1 MAGRSVA
8 GGGIFPP
15 LGETTIG
22 SSRPGARARKQR
34 ALKPSLSTLELEA
47 RQAALRA
54 RIEASAAP
62 AAKKARMVAP
72 EDEVGDCATML
83 AALQDATEAV
93 LDVLDAEGAKHAAAL
108 KAARAE
114 RQARRGEALKMA
126 EENAALKEEN
136 AALKAAIAER
146 LAGHGP
152 PGAAPPSETKERG
165 GKKLRRLSACLSFRD
180 RKFDA
185 NEKAQMFFER
195 ILDFVAAKNKLD
207 ETARRV
213 LPQNFMNAF
222 ASFKREDLAVQMP
235 LTPPIGVSNAA
246 SMSLDEVYLAAERAR
261 PEFAKLMNAIVVNAG
276 VEPDAPVIVDGRPLG
291 YKQLESAPLK
301 GRARAREKIEDDYR
315 GQARRLCDCVRCS
328 VIVNSEAQLIAVA
341 QALEDSAAAPDG
353 VEFKVVKLKNRFK
366 EPLYNG
372 YRDALYSIR
381 VRVPGTDAWHVCEM
395 QLHLAEIIAHKSAT
409 HVLYEFFRS
418 YFAGNMEAVDER
430 MQVLIAL
437 GGCVGASA
445 SLGDFVQEVA
455 KGDDEQHMQQLEFM
469 LCSMLGEHA
478 LALKVREGRIRLVK
492 ARQKSGGGRRDRTLR
507 FALLEHYTQYAN
519 LCRTAGLFNEAESTY
534 ESTYQ
539 SLFDEFGDEHPLT
552 LECASGLAR
561 LLRETQRFAQ
571 AQPWYL
577 YLFHTKQRLLGP
589 DDPSTLYS
597 GQGLANL
604 LRETGKFAEAES
616 LYRDVLARQTRVIES
631 RPSHHGT
638 ASFRSSPA
646 IPARELPGDN
656 GANLAEMVIE
666 EIQRVAQRSG
676 RRPDLLRAFEELDS
690 NGSGRI
696 SEREFTDELRRLGFD
711 IRSDDLRKLI
721 ARFDVDGDGKVDYP
735 EFCNAACSERGRG
748 TLRGELGLTRA
759 DVDHSRV
766 WLAQALIGQTRGYDA
781 DGADGADA
789 MTAKLA
795 EAEQLLQA
803 ANESH
808 KSNLGAEHPD
818 TLCSQRELAFLQM
831 RKGHFAR
838 AEAEFAVVHDALTI
852 RLGENH
858 PNTRI
863 AAMGRALAMLRLRR
877 FDEAKPIIV
886 RVSELNR
893 AHLVRQYPDLA
904 LPTGDDLGAWEEC
917 CDEFQ
922 LTYGVGHLASQWTRN
937 RFAILLLDAGRHE
950 EAIEHLTT
958 THTQRRQRRCA

>member
-114 RQARRGEALKMA
+114 REARRGEALKMA
-126 EENAALKEEN
+126 EENATLKEEN

-146 LAGHGP
+146 PAGHP
-152 PGAAPPSETKERG
+152 PGAAPPSETKERD

-180 RKFDA
+180 RKFEA

-301 GRARAREKIEDDYR
+301 GRARAREKVEDDYR

-646 IPARELPGDN
+646 IPARELPDDN
-656 GANLAEMVIE
+656 GANLAEMVTE
-666 EIQRVAQRSG
+666 EIERVAQRSG

-721 ARFDVDGDGKVDYP
+721 AHFDVDGDGKVDYP
-735 EFCNAACSERGRG
+735 EFCNAACSDVQ
-748 TLRGELGLTRA
+748 LGLTRA

-766 WLAQALIGQTRGYDA
+766 WLAQALIGQTRGYVA

-803 ANESH
+803 ANESQ

-818 TLCSQRELAFLQM
+818 TLCSQRELAFLQL

-852 RLGENH
+852 RLGESH

-863 AAMGRALAMLRLRR
+863 AAEGRALAMLRLRR

-937 RFAILLLDAGRHE
+937 RVAILLLEAGRHE

-958 THTQRRQRRCA
+958 THTQRRQRRHA

>member
-83 AALQDATEAV
+83 AELQDATEAV

-195 ILDFVAAKNKLD
+195 ILDFVSAKNKLD

-301 GRARAREKIEDDYR
+301 GRARAREKIQDDYR

-437 GGCVGASA
+437 GGCCVGASA

-589 DDPSTLYS
+589 DNPSTLYS

-690 NGSGRI
+690 TGSGRI

-735 EFCNAACSERGRG
+735 EFCNAACSDVQ
-748 TLRGELGLTRA
+748 LGLTRA

-803 ANESH
+803 ANESQ

-852 RLGENH
+852 RLGESH

-863 AAMGRALAMLRLRR
+863 AAEGRALAMLRLRR

-937 RFAILLLDAGRHE
+937 RVAILLLEAGRHE

>member
-114 RQARRGEALKMA
+114 REARRGEALKMA
-126 EENAALKEEN
+126 EENATLKEEN

-146 LAGHGP
+146 PAGHP
-152 PGAAPPSETKERG
+152 PGAAPPSETKERD

-301 GRARAREKIEDDYR
+301 GRARAREKVEDDYR

-437 GGCVGASA
+437 GGRVGASA

-646 IPARELPGDN
+646 IPARELPDDN
-656 GANLAEMVIE
+656 GANLAEMVTE
-666 EIQRVAQRSG
+666 EIERVAQRSG

-721 ARFDVDGDGKVDYP
+721 AHFDVDGDGKVDYP
-735 EFCNAACSERGRG
+735 EFCNAACSDVQ
-748 TLRGELGLTRA
+748 LGLTRA

-766 WLAQALIGQTRGYDA
+766 WLAQALIGQTRGYVA

-818 TLCSQRELAFLQM
+818 TLCSQRELAFLQL

-852 RLGENH
+852 RLGESH

-863 AAMGRALAMLRLRR
+863 AAEGRALAMLRLRR

-922 LTYGVGHLASQWTRN
+922 LTYGLGHLASQWTRN
-937 RFAILLLDAGRHE
+937 RVAILLLEAGRHE

-958 THTQRRQRRCA
+958 THTQRRQRRHA

>member
-301 GRARAREKIEDDYR
+301 GRARAREKVEDDYR

-328 VIVNSEAQLIAVA
+328 VIVNTEAQLIAVA
-341 QALEDSAAAPDG
+341 QALDDSAAAPDG
-353 VEFKVVKLKNRFK
+353 VEFQLVKLKNRFK

-437 GGCVGASA
+437 GGCCVGASA

-577 YLFHTKQRLLGP
+577 YLFHTKQRVLGP
-589 DDPSTLYS
+589 DNPSTLYS

-656 GANLAEMVIE
+656 GANLAEMVTE
-666 EIQRVAQRSG
+666 EIERVAQRSG

-690 NGSGRI
+690 TGSGRI

-735 EFCNAACSERGRG
+735 EFCNAACSDVQ
-748 TLRGELGLTRA
+748 LGLTRA

-803 ANESH
+803 ANESQ

-852 RLGENH
+852 QLGESH

-863 AAMGRALAMLRLRR
+863 AAEGRALAMLRLRR

-937 RFAILLLDAGRHE
+937 RVAILLLEAGRHE